1 MSLADQGLCLTKGK
15 LKITIV
21 EAFSFINHD
30 VKGIMDPRVKITYRP
45 MNPKETEKGSAE
57 KEHMEFKTTVKKDGG
72 TKPQWNETFEF
83 DVKTV

>member
-1 MSLADQGLCLTKGK
+1 MSLADKGLCFTKGK

-30 VKGIMDPRVKITYRP
+30 VKGIMDPRLLITYRP
-45 MNPKETEKGSAE
+45 MNPKETEKGSDE
-57 KEHMEFKTTVKKDGG
+57 KDHVAFKTTVKTDGG

-83 DVKTV
+83 DVKSI

>member
-1 MSLADQGLCLTKGK
+1 MSLADHGLFITKGK

-45 MNPKETEKGSAE
+45 MNPKETEKGSADKDHIE
-57 KEHMEFKTTVKKDGG
+57 YKTTVKVDGG
-72 TKPQWNETFEF
+72 TKPLWNETFEF
-83 DVKTV
+83 DVKSI